1 MAKRNIEV
9 KEKAL
14 IEKLNNAVEGKK
26 PYETPTTYVWDNNG
40 PIQFDVHVDTAKDKD
55 HTDYTVYKVGENFK
69 GVNEDK
75 FFNKDVTV
83 EPKTVCLTPRNPDGS
98 FMEHYDETICDNK
111 DNAESR
117 LSTNKQND
125 LAYIEKMR
133 KTLAE
138 ARNKDTQ
145 LRTPFNEK
153 TPLGPNSA
161 INRARDIEKA
171 MVDAELKPLKEK
183 YEEVNHPDHYNQYDV
198 EVIDMMERVF
208 GKEETAIFCKLNAFK
223 YRQRMGNKP
232 GQDILK
238 DLAKEKWY
246 LAKKK
251 ELEKKL

>member
-1 MAKRNIEV
+1 
-9 KEKAL
+9 
-14 IEKLNNAVEGKK
+14 
-26 PYETPTTYVWDNNG
+26 
-40 PIQFDVHVDTAKDKD
+40 
-55 HTDYTVYKVGENFK
+55 
-69 GVNEDK
+69 
-75 FFNKDVTV
+75 
-83 EPKTVCLTPRNPDGS
+83 
-98 FMEHYDETICDNK
+98 
-111 DNAESR
+111 
-117 LSTNKQND
+117 
-125 LAYIEKMR
+125 MR

>member
-1 MAKRNIEV
+1 M
-9 KEKAL
+9 
-14 IEKLNNAVEGKK
+14 
-26 PYETPTTYVWDNNG
+26 
-40 PIQFDVHVDTAKDKD
+40 
-55 HTDYTVYKVGENFK
+55 
-69 GVNEDK
+69 
-75 FFNKDVTV
+75 
-83 EPKTVCLTPRNPDGS
+83 
-98 FMEHYDETICDNK
+98 
-111 DNAESR
+111 
-117 LSTNKQND
+117 
-125 LAYIEKMR
+125 
-133 KTLAE
+133 
-138 ARNKDTQ
+138 DTQ
-145 LRTPFNEK
+145 MRTPFDSK

-171 MVDAELKPLKEK
+171 MVDAELKPLKDK